1 MRSFSLRQHHNI
13 QAVRRFQWL
22 AIGGMSLLLLLI
34 LSLDRANLNTLDVA
48 MSQALYS
55 GPVRLSQILA
65 ALMSF
70 SGSLLL
76 ALVLAAY
83 FWRQDRL
90 AAISLP
96 LSVGACWALA
106 AAIKYTVHRPRPEL
120 LHLAHASSPSFPSG
134 HSMAAWTL
142 SMMLAFIF
150 AQRYPERQSLFYCLA
165 LLFALVCGLSRV
177 ALGVHYFSDVLAG
190 FAAATLIVALFVMRY
205 AKSARDF

>member
-1 MRSFSLRQHHNI
+1 MRSFSLRQHPRT

-22 AIGGMSLLLLLI
+22 ALAGMALLLLLI
-34 LSLDRANLNTLDVA
+34 LALEHPYLNALDLA

-70 SGSLLL
+70 AGSLLL

-83 FWRQDRL
+83 FWRSDRL
-90 AAISLP
+90 AAIGLP

-106 AAIKYTVHRPRPEL
+106 AAIKYTVQRPRPEI

-142 SMMLAFIF
+142 SMGLAFIF
-150 AQRYPERQSLFYCLA
+150 AQRYPERQSLFYILA

-190 FAAATLIVALFVMRY
+190 FAAATLIVAVFVMRY
-205 AKSARDF
+205 AKSRRDF